1 MKSLFNSAEN
11 RELIGRI
18 EKLTSET
25 KPLWGTMSAAQMLTH
40 CTVSLKMAFGE
51 IIPEH
56 NETFLNIGRMVRA
69 RLFDTDVFTK
79 NLATTKEFLVEDN
92 GRFDD
97 NKILLIAYVKRF
109 GGVSPDSPDK
119 SSHPYFGDL
128 TMKEWDSLIYK
139 HLNHHLLQFGV

>member
-11 RELIGRI
+11 RELVERI
-18 EKLTSET
+18 EKLTENSE
-25 KPLWGTMSAAQMLTH
+25 PLWGSMSSTQMLTH

-51 IIPEH
+51 IVPEH
-56 NETFLNIGRMVRA
+56 NETYLNIGRMVRG
-69 RLFDTDVFTK
+69 RLFDTDVFNK

-92 GRFDD
+92 GRFGE

-109 GGVSPDSPDK
+109 GAVNPGTEEK
-119 SSHPYFGDL
+119 NAHPYFGEL

-139 HLNHHLLQFGV
+139 HLNHHLLQFGF